1 MDVFSLIAEE
11 KIKRSYEEGEFNNLP
26 GFGQPLPQDELSSVP
41 QELRMAYKILKNAGY
56 IGEDSRLQNEMM
68 TIEKLIK
75 KCEDPKEKD
84 MLVKKM
90 NEKMLR
96 FHRVMDKR
104 KDRTHASIFKS
115 YTEKINRKFI

>member
-104 KDRTHASIFKS
+104 KGKTHASIFKS
-115 YTEKINRKFI
+115 YIEKINRKF